1 MAVMIL
7 KETYYLISSVTTAMK
22 AEGIM
27 QQAGQHA
34 SVFRDSGIN
43 PVGCGYVVRA
53 TGDREKMLELLW
65 SKGIRVSGTKE
76 VER

>member
-1 MAVMIL
+1 MIL

-22 AEGIM
+22 AESIL
-27 QQAGQHA
+27 QQAGQRA
-34 SVFRDSGIN
+34 MVFRDPGIN

-65 SKGIRVSGTKE
+65 GRGIRVSGTKE